1 MIIKLL
7 NNLFK
12 EKGFVL
18 VDSYGKEHLIGKISA
33 KENNL
38 KIKLLKK
45 KLHLQ
50 LAIWPEW
57 YFPIAYENGDIEIM
71 HGNISDVMDLFFQN
85 THGRPVGGFLKYINL
100 LNSAWTKVSE
110 IATISRARKQIQNH
124 YDVYSNEQGD
134 ELYKNF
140 LCKNM
145 VYSCAYFLPGDDLE
159 RAQERK
165 VDMIIKKLRPKANEI
180 GISVGSGWGFEA
192 IQFAKKTKAKIIGIT
207 LSKNQ
212 LKESRRRAEQENLSN
227 QVTFEL
233 MDWRNLD
240 IKADFLF
247 SVGALEHFQIRNYPA
262 FFKKV
267 YTILKPRGRALIH
280 TICTQLPKSKKNKSK
295 YINAKIFPGGEIPS
309 ISDLAAPIENSELCI
324 LDMHY
329 WHLMYTKTLSE
340 WLQRL
345 RKNKDKIIKLFG
357 EKLYRRYELYLSGSR
372 ASFDVYSDQHV
383 VQILLGKEKD
393 AVPPREYQYQ

>member
-1 MIIKLL
+1 MIVKLL
-7 NNLFK
+7 NKIFK
-12 EKGFVL
+12 KKGFVL
-18 VDSYGKEHLIGKISA
+18 VDGYGKEHLIGKISA

-38 KIKLLKK
+38 KIKLLKE

-71 HGNISDVMDLFFQN
+71 HGNISDVMDLFYQN
-85 THGRPVGGFLKYINL
+85 THGKPVSGFLKYINL
-100 LNSAWTKVSE
+100 LNSVWTKVSE

-165 VDMIIKKLRPKANEI
+165 VDMIIKKLRPKAYEV
-180 GISVGSGWGFEA
+180 GISVGSGWGYEA
-192 IQFAKKTKAKIIGIT
+192 IQFAKKTKTKIIGIT

-247 SVGALEHFQIRNYPA
+247 SVGALEHFQIRSYPK
-262 FFKKV
+262 FFQKI
-267 YTILKPRGRALIH
+267 YTIL
-280 TICTQLPKSKKNKSK
+280 NF
-295 YINAKIFPGGEIPS
+295 KIKFVAYNY
-309 ISDLAAPIENSELCI
+309 LFL
-324 LDMHY
+324 
-329 WHLMYTKTLSE
+329 YTK
-340 WLQRL
+340 
-345 RKNKDKIIKLFG
+345 
-357 EKLYRRYELYLSGSR
+357 
-372 ASFDVYSDQHV
+372 
-383 VQILLGKEKD
+383 
-393 AVPPREYQYQ
+393 

>member
-1 MIIKLL
+1 MIVKLL
-7 NNLFK
+7 NKIFK
-12 EKGFVL
+12 KKGFVL
-18 VDSYGKEHLIGKISA
+18 VDGYGKEHLIGKISA

-50 LAIWPEW
+50 LLWLEW
-57 YFPIAYENGDIEIM
+57 FFPIAYENGDIEIIN
-71 HGNISDVMDLFFQN
+71 GNISDVMDLFYFN
-85 THGRPVGGFLKYINL
+85 TQGKVVDGSIKYISR
-100 LNSAWTKVSE
+100 LNSAWSKVSK
-110 IATISRARKQIQNH
+110 IATISRSRKFIQNH
-124 YDVYSNEQGD
+124 YDVFSNEQGD

-145 VYSCAYFLPGDDLE
+145 VYSCGYFLPGDDLE

-165 VDMIIKKLRPKANEI
+165 VDMIIKKLRPKENEV

-267 YTILKPRGRALIH
+267 YNILKPKGRALIH
-280 TICTQLPKSKKNKSK
+280 TICSQLPKSKKTKSK
-295 YINAKIFPGGEIPS
+295 YLDAKIFEGGEIPS

-329 WHLMYTKTLSE
+329 WHLMYTKTISE

-345 RKNKDKIIKLFG
+345 RKNKDKIVKQFG
-357 EKLYRRYELYLSGSR
+357 EKLYRRYELYLSGTR